1 MKKEITKQISKR
13 FLSSIV
19 TLFLLITF
27 IFFLIRLSP
36 GDPSQKYL
44 SPELSPALA
53 QKVSES
59 FNLNEPLITQYF
71 SFIKN
76 LIKGDL
82 GYSYNYRIP
91 VWEVIWKYLPFTLI
105 FASLVFVTQI
115 FISFIL
121 AYFSIKKLNTFFDK
135 LLNRLSILFFVT
147 PVFVVGLFLIL
158 IFSVQLNLFPTAGL
172 SSFVSS
178 EYNIFNKII
187 DYVMHLILPLIT
199 LSLGGI
205 AVFYKYL
212 RDNIVNVM
220 KEPFVLNLRANGFTE
235 NQIFFRHIIPNA
247 INPLISIAGIELGLL
262 LGGTLITEVIF
273 ALPGFGRLMINS
285 ILLRDYPLIVG
296 CSFIAASLIILS
308 NFAADILKFKID
320 KRMFQEIN
328 G

>member
-1 MKKEITKQISKR
+1 MNKKITIQILKR
-13 FLSSIV
+13 LLSSII
-19 TLFLLITF
+19 TIFLLLTF

-36 GDPSQKYL
+36 GDPTQKYL

-59 FNLNEPLITQYF
+59 FNLNEPVIAQYF

-76 LIKGDL
+76 LAQGDF

-91 VWEVIWKYLPFTLI
+91 VWDVIWEYFPFTLI
-105 FASLVFVTQI
+105 FASIVFLFQML
-115 FISFIL
+115 ISFLL
-121 AYFSIKKLNTFFDK
+121 AIFSIKHLNSFIDK
-135 LLNRLSILFFVT
+135 LLTKISILLFVT
-147 PVFVVGLFLIL
+147 PVFVVGLFLVL
-158 IFSVQLNLFPTAGL
+158 IFSVQLNLFPTSGL
-172 SSFVSS
+172 SSFDSS
-178 EYNIFNKII
+178 GYNIFQKIFDFVI
-187 DYVMHLILPLIT
+187 HLALPLLT

-212 RDNIVNVM
+212 RDNIVSVM
-220 KEPFVLNLRANGFTE
+220 NEPFILNLRANGFTE
-235 NQIFFRHIIPNA
+235 NQILMRHIIPNA

-285 ILLRDYPLIVG
+285 ILLSDYPLIVG
-296 CSFIAASLIILS
+296 CSFIAAIVIILS
-308 NFAADILKFKID
+308 NLAADIIKFKID

>member
-1 MKKEITKQISKR
+1 MNKKITIQILKR
-13 FLSSIV
+13 LLSSII
-19 TLFLLITF
+19 TIFLLLTF
-27 IFFLIRLSP
+27 IFFLVRLSP
-36 GDPSQKYL
+36 GDPTQKYL

-59 FNLNEPLITQYF
+59 FNLNEPVITQYF

-76 LIKGDL
+76 LVQGDF

-91 VWEVIWKYLPFTLI
+91 VWDVIWEYLPFTLI
-105 FASLVFVTQI
+105 FASIVFLFQML
-115 FISFIL
+115 FSFLL
-121 AYFSIKKLNTFFDK
+121 AIFSIKHLNSFIDK
-135 LLNRLSILFFVT
+135 LLTKISILLFVT
-147 PVFVVGLFLIL
+147 PVFVVGLFLVL
-158 IFSVQLNLFPTAGL
+158 IFSVQLNLFPTSGL
-172 SSFVSS
+172 SSFDSS
-178 EYNIFNKII
+178 GYNIFQKIF
-187 DYVMHLILPLIT
+187 DYAIHLALPLLT

-212 RDNIVNVM
+212 RDNIVSVM
-220 KEPFVLNLRANGFTE
+220 NEPFVLNLRANGFTE
-235 NQIFFRHIIPNA
+235 NQILMRHIIPNA

-296 CSFIAASLIILS
+296 CSFIAAIVIILS
-308 NFAADILKFKID
+308 NFAADIIKFKID